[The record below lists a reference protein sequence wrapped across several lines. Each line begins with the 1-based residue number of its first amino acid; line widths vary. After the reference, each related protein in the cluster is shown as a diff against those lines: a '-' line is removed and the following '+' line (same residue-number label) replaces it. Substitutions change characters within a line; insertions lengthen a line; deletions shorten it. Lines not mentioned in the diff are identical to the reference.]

1 MQWFREWEGFV
12 KGKDNGNW
20 TSLAFPPQVMFK
32 SLINRLNVHVCQWFI
47 IKSWFVVNFSQNKC
61 PMSSLYIYMDQRIWQ
76 INCFIW
82 DIQILL
88 LPKSC
93 KTVKSWSLVFWFIFK
108 EFALVPRVKFLTCY
122 SKMKCQNIFQF
133 LALVLIFFFFFF
145 CLPCF
150 VLSHLFITAYIWHCC
165 KWLFFLFFFSDF
177 CSSNICF
184 LSVASWGAIISFH
197 SATKTFDILI

>member
-1 MQWFREWEGFV
+1 MSYV
-12 KGKDNGNW
+12 KSIHLYGSENMANKLFHMGHPD
-20 TSLAFPPQVMFK
+20 SLVTK
-32 SLINRLNVHVCQWFI
+32 E
-47 IKSWFVVNFSQNKC
+47 
-61 PMSSLYIYMDQRIWQ
+61 
-76 INCFIW
+76 
-82 DIQILL
+82 LL
-88 LPKSC
+88 MLK
-93 KTVKSWSLVFWFIFK
+93 KTTTVKSWSLVFWFIFK

-133 LALVLIFFFFFF
+133 LALVLIFFFF